1 MKFFLLVILLII
13 ATASAKS
20 GMPAPKMRMQ
30 KTAAPDLVQKKV
42 IGIRG
47 GGMISRDAFVKFFT
61 VSDLLKRSDSF
72 LTAWRM
78 LFFFFK

>member
-1 MKFFLLVILLII
+1 MKFFLLVVLLII

-30 KTAAPDLVQKKV
+30 QTVATTDLVQKKV

-61 VSDLLKRSDSF
+61 VSDL
-72 LTAWRM
+72 
-78 LFFFFK
+78 